1 MQQRQVF
8 SRRGPHNKKALK
20 RMVLSTH
27 YILYDMVRDILT
39 ANASLVLQENDMIS
53 KMEKISERYYQI
65 PSNKMNKYQE
75 NILEVSFSISRNPDT
90 FFSKRSIFFK
100 HLQCI

>member
-1 MQQRQVF
+1 
-8 SRRGPHNKKALK
+8 
-20 RMVLSTH
+20 MVLSTH

-100 HLQCI
+100 HLQCIW